1 MPPSFV
7 NRSEELSRMQRAYE
21 SDTAE
26 FVVILGRRRIGKSA
40 LVRESIPDENAIY
53 YQATRDTAA
62 VQLSDFIGE
71 AQAAFSGIE
80 RIRKGW
86 EALLGY
92 LGEQNAT
99 VIIDEWPF
107 LVEADSSVPT
117 KFQRVWDTELEAT
130 GMTLVL
136 IGSAISIMT
145 NKITEQDAPLYNR
158 DTVRLDLAPLSLGDA
173 APYYP
178 ATADEP
184 IGILESWSIFGGT
197 PFYLQLLSPDESL
210 ATNVNRHIISQ
221 HGRLHGEPETIIQAE
236 SVRKPERYMSI
247 LRALADGKRETGEIA
262 DYAGF
267 DDSRGVWRYAERL
280 KQLRLIEEDQPV
292 TEETSSPKRYRIQEP
307 LFRFWFRFLY
317 GTNPEHVTAD
327 DPFTEQIRP
336 EFPAYAGRIFEG
348 VCRDALPVLFPEAS
362 FSRIGGWWD
371 SEGELDVVGLDHTG
385 RIIGGESKFTASP
398 MHVGHLDAIETRT
411 ERIEWTPPNVP
422 EVTRQYCL
430 FSRSGFTAALEE
442 TAQTRDDVYLF
453 SVADVVTALTG
464 D

>member
-7 NRSEELSRMQRAYE
+7 DRAEELSRIQRAYE
-21 SDTAE
+21 SATAE
-26 FVVILGRRRIGKSA
+26 FIVILGRRRIGKSA
-40 LVRESIPDENAIY
+40 LVRESIPDENAVY
-53 YQATRDTAA
+53 YQATRDTSA
-62 VQLSDFIGE
+62 VQLSDFIQE
-71 AQAAFSGIE
+71 AQAAYPGVE
-80 RIRKGW
+80 RIREDW

-92 LGEQNAT
+92 LGDQNAT

-117 KFQRVWDTELEAT
+117 KFQRVWDTELEDT
-130 GMTLVL
+130 EMTLVL

-145 NKITEQDAPLYNR
+145 NKITEKDAPLYNR
-158 DTVRLDLAPLSLGDA
+158 DTVRLDLDPLSLGDA

-178 ATADEP
+178 ATEDDP

-197 PFYLQLLSPDESL
+197 PFYLQILSPGESL

-221 HGRLHGEPETIIQAE
+221 HGRLHGEPETLLQTE

-247 LRALADGKRETGEIA
+247 LRALAAGKRETGEIA

-280 KQLRLIEEDQPV
+280 KQLRLIVEDQPV
-292 TEETSSPKRYRIQEP
+292 TEETSRPKRYRLQEP

-317 GTNPEHVTAD
+317 GKNPEHITAA

-336 EFPAYAGRIFEG
+336 EFPAYVGRVFEG
-348 VCRDALPVLFPEAS
+348 VCRDALPILFPEAS

-371 SEGELDVVGLDHTG
+371 SDGELDVVGLDHTG
-385 RIIGGESKFTASP
+385 RIVAGESKFTARP
-398 MHVGHLDAIETRT
+398 MHPGHLDELVQRA
-411 ERIEWTPPNVP
+411 ERIEWTPPTGQA
-422 EVTRQYCL
+422 VTREYCL
-430 FSRSGFTAALEE
+430 FSRSGFTDAL
-442 TAQTRDDVYLF
+442 TDTTQTRDDVHLF
-453 SVADVVTALTG
+453 SVSDVITALTE
-464 D
+464 